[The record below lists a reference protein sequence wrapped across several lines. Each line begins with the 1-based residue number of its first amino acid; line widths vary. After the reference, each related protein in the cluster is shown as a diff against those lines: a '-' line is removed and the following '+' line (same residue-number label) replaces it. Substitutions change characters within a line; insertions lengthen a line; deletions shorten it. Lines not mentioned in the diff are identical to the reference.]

1 MNEDLEMNRDFLC
14 HRFLLKAPSVAAF
27 VLLLTL
33 MGGCGFSESTKEDWQ
48 TIPAISPT
56 ARLEYRLDSLQKRI
70 REQVSAMAAENRA
83 LTAKNAELEMK
94 LVESAPRRSSEVAAT
109 APVIPPTITPVKGK
123 AVPSKE
129 EATPAPRTTPEYD
142 AAFAIFKKKDF
153 KNAIQEFES
162 LLNGRV
168 EADLADNCH
177 YWIGESYYATK
188 KYPDAIKQ
196 FNQVLEDENSD
207 KRADA
212 QLMVGNAYFAMGDKD
227 AARKALNKVIESYPS
242 HARKANAK
250 LARIK

>member
-1 MNEDLEMNRDFLC
+1 MNRDFLRYPS
-14 HRFLLKAPSVAAF
+14 HLNAASVAAF
-27 VLLLTL
+27 TLLLTIAA
-33 MGGCGFSESTKEDWQ
+33 GCGSSEPTKEEWQ
-48 TIPAISPT
+48 SIPAISPT
-56 ARLEYRLDSLQKRI
+56 ARLEYRLDSLEKENQRV
-70 REQVSAMAAENRA
+70 REQVNALAAENRS

-94 LVESAPRRSSEVAAT
+94 LVESGSKRSSEIADV

-123 AVPSKE
+123 PAPAKE
-129 EATPAPRTTPEYD
+129 EAKPAPRTTPEYD
-142 AAFAIFKKKDF
+142 AALAVFKKKDF

-188 KYPDAIKQ
+188 NYSESIKH
-196 FNQVLEDENSD
+196 FNQVLEDEQSD

-242 HARKANAK
+242 HVRKAKAK
-250 LARIK
+250 LAKIK